1 MRLVTPI
8 IMLVLVIF
16 SSAVQAEKLYEQVD
30 IIDPYI
36 DLHTGAG
43 RGYPIFYTAERG
55 EKVEVMH
62 RRTDWVQVRTS
73 SGKEGWVDLE
83 QMRQTLQDDGELTEY
98 NDGNMTEY
106 TNHRW
111 ETGFMGG
118 DFGGANVLSGYLGY
132 SFTRNLSA
140 ELAVS
145 QLLGEI
151 SDGNILAV
159 NIVHT
164 FFPRWRAS
172 PFFSLGTGVI
182 TVKPKAT
189 LVQAED
195 RRDRTAIVGFGVK
208 AYVTRRILFRG
219 EYKNYYVF
227 GSRDENEDVNEW
239 KLGFSVFF

>member
-1 MRLVTPI
+1 MRLVTPTI
-8 IMLVLVIF
+8 ILLLVIF

-36 DLHTGAG
+36 DLHTGPG
-43 RGYPIFYTAERG
+43 RGYPIFDVAERG
-55 EKVEVMH
+55 AKVEVMR

-73 SGKEGWVDLE
+73 SGKEGWVALE

-98 NDGNMTEY
+98 NDGNLTEY

-118 DFGGANVLSGYLGY
+118 DFGGANVLSGYLSY

-140 ELAVS
+140 EIAVS
-145 QLLGEI
+145 QLLGDI
-151 SDGNILAV
+151 SDGNILAA

-182 TVKPKAT
+182 RVEPKAT

-195 RRDRTAIVGFGVK
+195 RKDQAAIVGFGVK
-208 AYVTRRILFRG
+208 AYVTRKILFRG

-227 GSRDENEDVNEW
+227 GSRGENEDVNEW